1 MNNNEQFNLYEHADK
16 DQVIQKLAL
25 QNADKDVRIAQLESA
40 LMNLLQ
46 AVEQDN
52 EDKQDAKQALFLC
65 YKGGDF
71 MCM

>member
-1 MNNNEQFNLYEHADK
+1 LNNNEQFNLYEHADK

-46 AVEQDN
+46 AIEEENNNKKNDN
-52 EDKQDAKQALFLC
+52 QDAK
-65 YKGGDF
+65 
-71 MCM
+71 

>member
-1 MNNNEQFNLYEHADK
+1 MTLNNNEQFNLYEHADK

-46 AVEQDN
+46 AVEQEN
-52 EDKQDAKQALFLC
+52 EDKQDAK
-65 YKGGDF
+65 
-71 MCM
+71 

>member
-1 MNNNEQFNLYEHADK
+1 MTLNNNEQFNLYEHADK

-46 AVEQDN
+46 AIEEENNNKKNDN
-52 EDKQDAKQALFLC
+52 QDAK
-65 YKGGDF
+65 
-71 MCM
+71 

>member
-46 AVEQDN
+46 AVEK
-52 EDKQDAKQALFLC
+52 DKES
-65 YKGGDF
+65 
-71 MCM
+71 

>member
-1 MNNNEQFNLYEHADK
+1 LNNNEQFNLYEHADK

-46 AVEQDN
+46 AVEQEN
-52 EDKQDAKQALFLC
+52 EDKQDAK
-65 YKGGDF
+65 
-71 MCM
+71 

>member
-46 AVEQDN
+46 AVEQEN
-52 EDKQDAKQALFLC
+52 EDKQDAK
-65 YKGGDF
+65 
-71 MCM
+71 